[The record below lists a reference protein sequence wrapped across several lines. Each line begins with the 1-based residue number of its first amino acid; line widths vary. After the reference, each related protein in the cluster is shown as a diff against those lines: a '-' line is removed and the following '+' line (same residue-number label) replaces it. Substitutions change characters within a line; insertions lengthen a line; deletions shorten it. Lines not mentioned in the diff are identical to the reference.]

1 MVGEDVLLLYYHICA
16 IPYDDAGAP
25 LVLVIAVACH
35 ALSCDNGGA
44 PLTLN
49 DVMGPA
55 VIWELVFY

>member
-25 LVLVIAVACH
+25 LVLVIAAACH

-44 PLTLN
+44 PLTLD
-49 DVMGPA
+49 DVMGSTG
-55 VIWELVFY
+55 VWELVFY